1 MREAGTATTLLTV
14 RWQALWQ
21 LWLGV
26 ATGLLGWR
34 WVVSRPVT
42 TPAEL
47 WYVVLAV
54 GSSSLL
60 ITLLA
65 LLLKPEPLAIYIDYR
80 KAQVSCYQPRLAW
93 RVKLP
98 LGQVRCQLSRQASHS
113 GDKYFLLVFGPQGQ
127 ALAMQESEGWP
138 IQRMQ
143 QLQEMLIFTA

>member
-1 MREAGTATTLLTV
+1 MRESGTATSLLTI

-26 ATGLLGWR
+26 ATALLGCFA
-34 WVVSRPVT
+34 RPAA

-65 LLLKPEPLAIYIDYR
+65 LLLKPEPLVIYIDYR
-80 KAQVSCYQPRLAW
+80 KAQVNCYQPRLAW
-93 RVKLP
+93 RVRLP
-98 LGQVRCQLSRQASHS
+98 LGQVSCQLSLQASHS
-113 GDKYFLLVFGPQGQ
+113 GNKHFLVVFGPQGQ
-127 ALAMQESEGWP
+127 AWVMQESEGWP
-138 IQRMQ
+138 LQRLQ
-143 QLQEMLIFTA
+143 QLQEMLTFATS